1 MGAIVVDRIRL
12 NDMVFYG
19 YHGVLPEE
27 RKLGQRFVVSVELR
41 LDLRAA
47 GEADDL
53 HKTVN
58 YSEIYSTV
66 RDIVTG
72 PPSQLLE
79 AVVEQIAADVLRAH
93 PAVQGVTVSIKKPE
107 VPIAGSILGSAE
119 VCIERDRAG

>member
-1 MGAIVVDRIRL
+1 MLRAEPSRKLDLGAAVVDRIRL

-27 RKLGQRFVVSVELR
+27 RALGQRFVVSVEMR

-47 GEADDL
+47 GQADDL
-53 HKTVN
+53 DKTVN
-58 YSEIYSTV
+58 YSAVYGIV

-79 AVVEQIAADVLRAH
+79 AVVERIAADVLRQH
-93 PAVQGVTVSIKKPE
+93 PAVQSVMVSIKKP
-107 VPIAGSILGSAE
+107 
-119 VCIERDRAG
+119 